1 MGFTLI
7 ADILSSGFSERSRYQ
22 MASSMVQL
30 LGNFFFPKKDYGD
43 ISYPEFFVTPTR
55 IHLLLGFLSLSEKFY
70 ATEPPPYA
78 GSIALRIL
86 SVAHVSA
93 DFGPTIFP
101 ALSLTLLPTHALQSR
116 SLALQVF
123 TASAMVWFSLQ
134 MENVAGENLENL
146 LRVVGDPFSFTRDTS
161 PPNPRSHLLGPDH
174 SEPIDTAVVLIEFA
188 SSDLWRSHLQTSNFI
203 TCEEFLST
211 EKRQED
217 CDSAHA
223 FTRSKIWAGIAL
235 YGCEGRRRH

>member
-1 MGFTLI
+1 
-7 ADILSSGFSERSRYQ
+7 
-22 MASSMVQL
+22 MASSVVQL

-55 IHLLLGFLSLSEKFY
+55 IHLLLGFLSLSEKLY

-93 DFGPTIFP
+93 DFGPTVLP
-101 ALSLTLLPTHALQSR
+101 ALSLTLLLTHALQSR

-134 MENVAGENLENL
+134 MENVAAENLENL
-146 LRVVGDPFSFTRDTS
+146 LRAVGDPFLFTRDTS

-174 SEPIDTAVVLIEFA
+174 SEPFDTAVVLIEF
-188 SSDLWRSHLQTSNFI
+188 
-203 TCEEFLST
+203 
-211 EKRQED
+211 
-217 CDSAHA
+217 
-223 FTRSKIWAGIAL
+223 
-235 YGCEGRRRH
+235 GRRTCGEATSKPQISPLVRSFCLRKKARGLRFGTCFHKKQNLG